1 LCQKGGPHR
10 RGPRDIWQCDATG
23 RYSGFPPSEPS
34 ADVVSADIAPRAE
47 YVPDQSF
54 LRGRQTAGAA
64 GMIEFR
70 TINPGLGSRVS
81 FACMSANLRMYI
93 ASLFEL
99 EHAMRRA
106 PMNRWDNSSPC
117 EGWTAREV
125 AGHAIAVIEHIPAR
139 LAGKAGH
146 DPFSDLAAHAGV
158 HPQATCRSARVAAM
172 VALDSPRV
180 LSTTVT
186 TSMGTMTMDAY
197 LVPLAR
203 DAAIHAWDIARAT
216 ETDERLDPGLVDATL
231 DLLSPTEMA
240 AGRGTYARPV
250 EMDAGASPQQRL
262 LAAVGRNPLPVV

>member
-1 LCQKGGPHR
+1 
-10 RGPRDIWQCDATG
+10 
-23 RYSGFPPSEPS
+23 
-34 ADVVSADIAPRAE
+34 
-47 YVPDQSF
+47 
-54 LRGRQTAGAA
+54 
-64 GMIEFR
+64 
-70 TINPGLGSRVS
+70 
-81 FACMSANLRMYI
+81 MSVNLRMYI

-106 PMNRWDNSSPC
+106 PMNRWEDPSPC
-117 EGWTAREV
+117 EGWTARDV

-139 LAGKAGH
+139 LAGKEGH

-158 HPQATCRSARVAAM
+158 HPQATCRSARQAAM

-180 LSTTVT
+180 LSATVT

-203 DAAIHAWDIARAT
+203 DAVIHAWDIARAT
-216 ETDERLDPGLVDATL
+216 RTDERLDPGLVDATL

-240 AGRGTYARPV
+240 AGRGTYAKPV
-250 EMDAGASPQQRL
+250 EIDEGASPQQRL